1 MKIKICSALAAIL
14 LLAGC
19 TEKEVSTG
27 ARASICGMPLRE
39 ADGIRLKSESPPV
52 LEAAGFPASVMIS
65 NIDSPENRTCTFE
78 LSGPQVRRERLFF
91 RFGPQEA
98 KVEVLAEER
107 VRITYPIRAK
117 SYGVVS
123 LEPVVAPP
131 EDPRQSQH
139 AGLSF
144 GVSGGAL
151 LRIDAGV
158 PCIRSLGPATQVH
171 VQNGGDQGRRLDI
184 RVDNTSD
191 RLSEAHMR
199 GVGPGRITLKRESPL
214 VLRLTGELQPGEN
227 VWLTLM
233 PRPQRHPYSFIFG
246 GDVKEQLE
254 VFLRL
259 MKQVRAKA
267 DPLFMLAVGDY
278 TRNSLPSEIE
288 LFLQKTADLPFPTY
302 YVKGNH
308 ESRCQGDVHYRR
320 FFGPENFSLKV
331 NQMLFVIMDTSAS
344 GHDRHGYRVTPEAF
358 QSAQKALE
366 MNPGTSWR
374 FLLLHVP
381 PHPLHGPYQRTD
393 QNSNLNSQDAQ
404 RIKSLAVENQVAY
417 VLSGHAH
424 LYARKVED
432 GVVYLTSGGGGALLH
447 DYNPVPGFSIS
458 TEKHLMLFHVSADGI
473 EEEMI
478 TLGPTDP
485 AARTRAGGR

>member
-1 MKIKICSALAAIL
+1 
-14 LLAGC
+14 
-19 TEKEVSTG
+19 
-27 ARASICGMPLRE
+27 MPLMD
-39 ADGIRLKSESPPV
+39 ADGIRLVSESPPV
-52 LEAAGFPASVMIS
+52 LEATGFPASVMIS
-65 NIDSPENRTCTFE
+65 NTESAEPRKCTFE
-78 LSGPQVRRERLFF
+78 LFGPQVRPGQLFF
-91 RFGPQEA
+91 RFGPPDAQIED
-98 KVEVLAEER
+98 LAEDR
-107 VRITYPIRAK
+107 VRITYPIRFR

-123 LEPVVAPP
+123 LEPAAAAAA
-131 EDPRQSQH
+131 DPHDFKH

-151 LRIDAGV
+151 LRIEAGV
-158 PCIRSLGPATQVH
+158 PRVRSLGPATQVH
-171 VQNGGDQGRRLDI
+171 VNNGSQDSRRLDML
-184 RVDNTSD
+184 VDNNSD

-233 PRPQRHPYSFIFG
+233 PRPQRLPYSFVFG

-259 MKQVRAKA
+259 MKRVRAQA

-278 TRNSLPSEIE
+278 TRNSLPSEID
-288 LFLQKTADLPFPTY
+288 LFLRKTADLPFPTY

-308 ESRCQGDVHYRR
+308 ESRCQGDMHYRR
-320 FFGPENFSLKV
+320 YFGPENFSFKV
-331 NQMLFVIMDTSAS
+331 NQMLFIIMDTSAS
-344 GHDRHGYRVTPEAF
+344 VSDRQGYRVTPEAF
-358 QSAQKALE
+358 QSAEKTLA
-366 MNPGTSWR
+366 MNPSTPWK
-374 FLLLHVP
+374 FLVLHVP
-381 PHPLHGPYQRTD
+381 PHPLHGPYQHRD
-393 QNSNLNSQDAQ
+393 LNSNLNARDAQ

-447 DYNPVPGFSIS
+447 GHSPLPGFSIS
-458 TEKHLMLFHVSADGI
+458 TEKHLMLFHVSAGGI
-473 EEEMI
+473 EEERI
-478 TLGPTDP
+478 AL
-485 AARTRAGGR
+485 R

>member
-1 MKIKICSALAAIL
+1 VKIKICSVFLAIL
-14 LLAGC
+14 FLADC
-19 TEKEVSTG
+19 TKKDASTG
-27 ARASICGMPLRE
+27 APASVCGMPLEE
-39 ADGIRLKSESPPV
+39 ADGIRLASESPPV
-52 LEAAGFPASVMIS
+52 LEATGFPASVMIS
-65 NIDSPENRTCTFE
+65 NTDSPEPRTCTFE
-78 LSGPQVRRERLFF
+78 LAGPRVRPEHLFF

-98 KVEVLAEER
+98 KVEVLAEDR
-107 VRITYPIRAK
+107 VSITYPIRDK

-123 LEPVVAPP
+123 LEPVVTPP
-131 EDPRQSQH
+131 KDPRNFQH

-171 VQNGGDQGRRLDI
+171 VNNAGNDSRRLDM
-184 RVDNTSD
+184 RVDNTSA

-278 TRNSLPSEIE
+278 TRNSLPAEID
-288 LFLQKTADLPFPTY
+288 LFLRKTADLPFPTY

-308 ESRCQGDVHYRR
+308 ESRCQGDMHYRR
-320 FFGPENFSLKV
+320 FFGPENFGFKV
-331 NQMLFVIMDTSAS
+331 NQMLFVIMDNSAS
-344 GHDRHGYRVTPEAF
+344 LHDKGGYRVTPEAF
-358 QSAQKALE
+358 KSAEKALA

-374 FLLLHVP
+374 FLVLHVP
-381 PHPLHGPYQRTD
+381 PHPLHGPYLRAGVD
-393 QNSNLNSQDAQ
+393 SNLNARDAQ

-424 LYARKVED
+424 LYARKAED

-447 DYNPVPGFSIS
+447 NYSPVPGFSIS
-458 TEKHLMLFHVSADGI
+458 TEKHLMLFHVSQDGI
-473 EEEMI
+473 EEERV
-478 TLGPTDP
+478 TLP
-485 AARTRAGGR
+485 